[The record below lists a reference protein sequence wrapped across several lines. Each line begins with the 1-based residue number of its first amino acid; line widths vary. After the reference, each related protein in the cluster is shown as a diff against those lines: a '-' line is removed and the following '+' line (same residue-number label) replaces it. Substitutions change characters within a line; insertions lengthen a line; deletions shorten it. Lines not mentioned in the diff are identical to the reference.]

1 MPLQLIH
8 QNSALAPPSIAALRG
23 ERVNGRPFEKK
34 EVPLRAPNSFD
45 DCRTDKEGKEGGADG
60 AAAENNFLPIPLPP
74 LLPLS
79 GFDVIF
85 FEAIFFCGGSDLTRC
100 TSCTTMRS
108 PRCMHMSAAAFLP
121 AALVCTAFAP
131 LCTSPFH
138 HLSPP
143 TLHRAA
149 VHFPCDQSERGR
161 DDKKKSASQKKYEA
175 GEIQK
180 CRKWNRILFARS
192 SIGLP

>member
-1 MPLQLIH
+1 MGGL
-8 QNSALAPPSIAALRG
+8 SK
-23 ERVNGRPFEKK
+23 KK

-85 FEAIFFCGGSDLTRC
+85 FEAIFFCGRSDLTRC

-108 PRCMHMSAAAFLP
+108 LRCMHN
-121 AALVCTAFAP
+121 CTCQRRRSCPPPSFVRPSP
-131 LCTSPFH
+131 LCALLRSIIYRRRRCTERRC
-138 HLSPP
+138 
-143 TLHRAA
+143 T
-149 VHFPCDQSERGR
+149 FPATNPSAEEMT
-161 DDKKKSASQKKYEA
+161 KKISKPEK
-175 GEIQK
+175 
-180 CRKWNRILFARS
+180 
-192 SIGLP
+192 IGSWRNSKMSKVE